1 MNVMTD
7 SKMKILFLTQI
18 IPYPPD
24 AGPRVKTWHVLRY
37 LIERGHEVTLASF
50 VRPDEERHVPVLA
63 ELCHA
68 VHTVPIRRSRVADVG
83 FWLRSQVT
91 RRPFLIERD
100 DLPGMRQLVRRLL
113 AETPFDIVHADQLT
127 MTQFALDALEMGEKR
142 PYTIFDAHNATWT
155 ISARMAENMPWF
167 LRPVVKLE
175 TARIQKY
182 EAMLVEQL
190 DHTMVVIAPDREA
203 LLAAAGNGRA
213 ARLAPKISVIPI
225 AVDTNVLQPVKRSP
239 ASLNILTLGS
249 LNYPPNADGI
259 RWFVRDVFP
268 LIRQE
273 VPDVTLTVIG
283 KNPPADF
290 VRWAEQEPAVFD
302 VTGYVEDLTPY
313 MEKAALMVVPVR
325 AGGGMRV
332 RLLEAFSRAMP
343 TVTTTIGLEGIEAE
357 SGREVLVADS
367 PEEFARA
374 VLHLLR
380 NPALQD
386 HLAEHG
392 RILAQKK
399 YDWRVVLAKMDAVY
413 QKARQPFSNH

>member
-1 MNVMTD
+1 MID

-50 VRPDEERHVPVLA
+50 VRPDEVRHVPVLA

-68 VHTVPIRRSRVADVG
+68 VHTVPIHRSRLADVG
-83 FWLRSQVT
+83 YWLRSQVT

-127 MTQFALDALEMGEKR
+127 MTQFALDALNVGGKR

-155 ISARMAENMPWF
+155 ISARMVENMPWF
-167 LRPVVKLE
+167 LKPVVKLE

-190 DHTMVVIAPDREA
+190 DHTMVVIEPDRKA
-203 LLAAAGNGRA
+203 LLAGAGNGRA
-213 ARLAPKISVIPI
+213 ARLTEKISVIPI
-225 AVDTNVLQPVKRSP
+225 AVDTNVLQPVKRRST
-239 ASLNILTLGS
+239 SRNILTLGS

-259 RWFVRDVFP
+259 RWFVQDVFP

-273 VPDVTLTVIG
+273 APDVTLTVIG

-302 VTGYVEDLTPY
+302 VTGYVEDLTPC

-325 AGGGMRV
+325 AGSGMRV
-332 RLLEAFSRAMP
+332 RLLEAFARSMP

-357 SGREVLVADS
+357 SGREVLVADT

-374 VLHLLR
+374 VLHLLH
-380 NPALQD
+380 NPALQS

-392 RILAQKK
+392 RLLAQKK

-413 QKARQPFSNH
+413 QKARQP